1 MSRDERILRPGETC
15 WRIEPAD
22 RLACIV
28 DAADYFR
35 HAKAAMLGARRR
47 IMLIGWD
54 FDVRIRLEPVEKTL
68 EGPNRLGRFLSWLVK
83 RSPELEIYLLKW
95 DAGVLTS
102 MGRGMMPVALLD
114 YMTSDRLHLQLDA
127 AHPMGAAHH
136 QKIVVIDDALV
147 FCGGIDMTVDRW
159 DTSGHRDDDRRTT
172 PNGNRY
178 GPWHDATTAVD
189 GAAARAVGEVARRR
203 WRAATGEELPP
214 IDSSSPAPW
223 PDDLEPSMRDVDVA
237 IARTLPEQVDQ
248 PEVREIEALYL
259 AAIAQARQLLYL
271 ESQFL
276 ASRTL
281 AEALADRLQDPDG
294 PEVVLVLPLSAESWL
309 QQQTM
314 DGARRRLLHLL
325 WAADRYGRLG
335 VYYPVTA
342 QGEPIYVHAKVLV
355 LDDRLLR
362 VGSSNLNNRSMG
374 FDSECDL
381 AVEVTTGTPNGAQ
394 LREAIV
400 SIRRRLVSEHLDV
413 APGDL
418 QDAVDRGSSLLA
430 AIEALRGEGKSL
442 RLFEPET
449 VADDDSPLADTAL
462 MDPEGTTPRIWDRLR
477 RRLTGT

>member
-83 RSPELEIYLLKW
+83 RRPELEIYLLKW

-114 YMTSDRLHLQLDA
+114 YMTSDRLHMQLDA
-127 AHPMGAAHH
+127 AHPVGAAHH

-159 DTSGHRDDDRRTT
+159 DTSEHRDDDRRTT

-203 WRAATGEELPP
+203 WRAATGEELPAV
-214 IDSSSPAPW
+214 DNGSPAPW
-223 PDDLEPSMRDVDVA
+223 PEDLEPSMRDVDVA

-248 PEVREIEALYL
+248 AEVREIEALYL
-259 AAIAQARQLLYL
+259 AAIGQARQLLYL

-281 AEALADRLQDPDG
+281 AEALADRLRDPDG

-314 DGARRRLLHLL
+314 DGARRTLLHLL
-325 WAADRYGRLG
+325 WAADRHGRLG

-355 LDDRLLR
+355 MDDRLLR

-381 AVEVTTGTPNGAQ
+381 AVEVTTDTANGAQ

-413 APGDL
+413 SPGDL
-418 QDAVDRGSSLLA
+418 QDTVHRGSSFLA
-430 AIEALRGEGKSL
+430 AVEALRGGGKSL

-449 VADDDSPLADTAL
+449 VADDESPLADTAL
-462 MDPEGTTPRIWDRLR
+462 MDPEETTPRVWDRVR
-477 RRLTGT
+477 RRLSGT